1 MSHLYKHL
9 RIHQVFG
16 ANTDVGKTIIT
27 TALVRASALN
37 NKRVF
42 YLKPVS
48 TGAPQDADDEHI
60 KRYAGPQKHLVDTHC
75 LFRYGDPVSPHLAA
89 KMASETQGGK
99 VSVPSDETFV
109 VSVAEHIRKRAKG
122 ASLPA
127 HMYVETA
134 GGVHSPT
141 LSGTTQLDSY
151 RPLFLPTILIGDSK
165 LGGIS
170 STISSFESLLL
181 RGYIVDAILLFRDE
195 YYRNFEYLTQ
205 YFAERGTHVTALDPP
220 PPRIDDPAEN
230 FANTEQYYSN
240 LVSDSLQGDIFTAV
254 EHLNACHVQ
263 RIQELDS
270 MPRRTLDT
278 IWWPFVQHG
287 LVKNEKDVTVIDS
300 AWSDFFSIYDSS
312 PGKTSQPTSLLQPQ
326 LDGSASWWTQ
336 TVGHAHPT
344 LALAAANAA
353 GRYGHFMFPQATHLP
368 ALKLAERLL
377 QGPGKGWASRAFFSD
392 NGSTGMEVALK
403 MALRSFIVSSGLE
416 LSSAEKKSLG
426 VIGLRGSYHGDT
438 IGTMDACEEGVYT
451 CEWHEAKGY
460 WFEPPTVSI
469 RQGQVTVSL
478 PPALSS
484 LAGDQHHQAAE
495 SFESLSHVYDV
506 EQRLKSPLARLYRQ
520 HLEKNIRNL
529 QADDSQKLATLV
541 LEPIVMGAGGMIFV
555 DPLFQR
561 VMVDVVRD
569 PTLFPAALPV
579 IFDEVFVGLYRLG
592 FESAGPILGVNP
604 DISVNAKILTGGV
617 LPLAVTLASDRIFQV
632 FNSGSKVDALL
643 HGHSYTAHAVGCQVA
658 NATLD
663 MIGQLVK
670 SDPWVAATHKWA
682 PEGAPS
688 SKVWSFWDPEFIT
701 SISRLDIVDE
711 AMALGTV
718 LAIKFTDD
726 DAGYASHSAQ
736 ALLQSLRLPLDDG
749 STSSAPG
756 GAPFGVHYRTLGNV
770 AYFMSS
776 LNTSRATIEAL
787 EDRLWKLVSN
797 IRRS

>member
-37 NKRVF
+37 NNHVF

-60 KRYAGPQKHLVDTHC
+60 KRHAGPQKHLVDAHC
-75 LFRYGDPVSPHLAA
+75 LFRYGDPVSPHLAV
-89 KMASETQGGK
+89 KMASETQGGLK

-109 VSVAEHIRKRAKG
+109 GSVAEHIRKRARITSG
-122 ASLPA
+122 PG

-134 GGVHSPT
+134 G
-141 LSGTTQLDSY
+141 DS
-151 RPLFLPTILIGDSK
+151 R

-181 RGYIVDAILLFRDE
+181 RGYIIDAILLFRDE
-195 YYRNFEYLTQ
+195 YYKNFEYLTQ

-220 PPRIDDPAEN
+220 PPRLDSAEN
-230 FANTEQYYSN
+230 VANTEKYYSD
-240 LVSDSLQGDIFTAV
+240 LVPDTLKD
-254 EHLNACHVQ
+254 ECHAR
-263 RIQELDS
+263 RIEELDS
-270 MPRRTLDT
+270 MPRRTLDA

-287 LVKNEKDVTVIDS
+287 LVKTEKDVSVIDS
-300 AWSDFFSIYDSS
+300 AWSDFFSIYDASS
-312 PGKTSQPTSLLQPQ
+312 GQTSPSQPKSLLQPQ

-336 TVGHAHPT
+336 AVGHAHPT

-353 GRYGHFMFPQATHLP
+353 GRYGHVMFPQATHLP
-368 ALKLAERLL
+368 ALQLAERLL
-377 QGPGKGWASRAFFSD
+377 QGPGKGWASRL
-392 NGSTGMEVALK
+392 ALK
-403 MALRSFIVSSGLE
+403 MALRSFVVSSGLE
-416 LSSAEKKSLG
+416 LSSAEKKTLG
-426 VIGLRGSYHGDT
+426 VVGLRGSYHGDT
-438 IGTMDACEEGVYT
+438 IGAMDACEEGVYT

-460 WFEPPTVSI
+460 WFESPTVSI
-469 RQGQVTVSL
+469 RQGQVAVSL

-484 LAGDQHHQAAE
+484 LTSDQRTVE
-495 SFESLSHVYDV
+495 GFETLSHVYDV
-506 EQRLKSPLARLYRQ
+506 EQRLESPLAKYYRQ
-520 HLEKNIRNL
+520 YLDKHMRTL
-529 QADDSQKLATLV
+529 QADDTRKLAALV

-561 VMVDVVRD
+561 IMVDVVRD
-569 PTLFPAALPV
+569 PTLFPTPLPV

-592 FESAGPILGVNP
+592 FESAGPLLGVNP

-617 LPLAVTLASDRIFQV
+617 LPLAVTLASDRIFSA
-632 FNSGSKVDALL
+632 FKSESKVDALL

-663 MIGQLVK
+663 LVGK
-670 SDPWVAATHKWA
+670 LVESDLWVGAIRKWA
-682 PEGAPS
+682 PEGAS
-688 SKVWSFWDPEFIT
+688 TTTRVWSFWDPEFIT
-701 SISRLDIVDE
+701 SISCLDIVDE

-718 LAIKFTDD
+718 LAIKFKDD

-736 ALLQSLRLPLDDG
+736 TLLQSLRLPLDDE
-749 STSSAPG
+749 STSAAPG

-776 LNTSRATIEAL
+776 LNTPRATIQAL
-787 EDRLWKLVSN
+787 EDRLWRLVSGL
-797 IRRS
+797 RRS

>member
-27 TALVRASALN
+27 TALVRASAIN
-37 NKRVF
+37 RNRVF

-60 KRYAGPQKHLVDTHC
+60 KRHAGPQKHLVDAHC
-75 LFRYGDPVSPHLAA
+75 LFRYGDPVSPHLAV
-89 KMASETQGGK
+89 KMASETPGGLK

-109 VSVAEHIRKRAKG
+109 GSVAEHIRKRARV
-122 ASLPA
+122 ASGPG

-141 LSGTTQLDSY
+141 LSGTTQLDTY
-151 RPLFLPTILIGDSK
+151 RPLFLPTILIGDSR

-181 RGYIVDAILLFRDE
+181 RGYIIDSILLFRDE

-220 PPRIDDPAEN
+220 PPRLDSAEN
-230 FANTEQYYSN
+230 VANTEKYYSD
-240 LVSDSLQGDIFTAV
+240 LVPDTLKGDIFTAL
-254 EHLNACHVQ
+254 EHLDECHAR
-263 RIQELDS
+263 RIEELDS
-270 MPRRTLDT
+270 MPRRALDA

-287 LVKNEKDVTVIDS
+287 LVKTEKDVSVIDS
-300 AWSDFFSIYDSS
+300 AWSDFFSIYDASS
-312 PGKTSQPTSLLQPQ
+312 EQTSPSQPKSLLQPQ

-336 TVGHAHPT
+336 AVGHAHPT

-353 GRYGHFMFPQATHLP
+353 GRYGHVMFPQATHLP

-377 QGPGKGWASRAFFSD
+377 QGPGNGWASRVFFSD

-403 MALRSFIVSSGLE
+403 MALRSFIVSSGLK
-416 LSSAEKKSLG
+416 LSSAEKKNLG
-426 VIGLRGSYHGDT
+426 VVGLRGSYHGDT
-438 IGTMDACEEGVYT
+438 IGAMDACEEGVYT

-469 RQGQVTVSL
+469 RQGRVAVSL

-484 LAGDQHHQAAE
+484 LTSDQRTVE
-495 SFESLSHVYDV
+495 GFETLSHVYDV
-506 EQRLKSPLARLYRQ
+506 EQRLESPLAKHYRQ
-520 HLEKNIRNL
+520 YLDKYMRAL
-529 QADDSQKLATLV
+529 QADDTRKLAALV

-561 VMVDVVRD
+561 IMVDVVRD
-569 PTLFPAALPV
+569 PALFPTPL
-579 IFDEVFVGLYRLG
+579 R
-592 FESAGPILGVNP
+592 AGPLLGVNP

-617 LPLAVTLASDRIFQV
+617 LPLAVTLTSDRIFSA
-632 FNSGSKVDALL
+632 FKSESKVDALL

-663 MIGQLVK
+663 LVDGLVESNLWVGAIG
-670 SDPWVAATHKWA
+670 KWA
-682 PEGAPS
+682 PEGALATR
-688 SKVWSFWDPEFIT
+688 VWSFWDPEFIT
-701 SISRLDIVDE
+701 SISCLDVIDE
-711 AMALGTV
+711 AMTLGTV
-718 LAIKFTDD
+718 LAIKFKDN

-736 ALLQSLRLPLDDG
+736 TLLQSLRLPLDNG
-749 STSSAPG
+749 SASAAPG

-776 LNTSRATIEAL
+776 LNTPRATIEAL
-787 EDRLWKLVSN
+787 EDRLWRLVSGV
-797 IRRS
+797 RRS